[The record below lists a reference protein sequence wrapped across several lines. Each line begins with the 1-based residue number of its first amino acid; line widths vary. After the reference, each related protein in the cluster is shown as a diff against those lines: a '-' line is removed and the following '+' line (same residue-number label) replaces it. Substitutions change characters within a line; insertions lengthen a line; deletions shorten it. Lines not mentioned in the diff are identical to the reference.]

1 MQIAIQVN
9 LTRPHA
15 FDVTTQV
22 IRELDAL
29 GATVLMERDMLPS
42 FGGQPVRF
50 LEPET
55 AWAQCDLF
63 IAIGGDGTFIHAAHD
78 AARYDKEILGIN
90 AGSLGFLAG
99 LEKTELPL
107 LRNLIDG
114 NYEIDKRM
122 MLCVEHYRGGQLQE
136 KFYCLNDAVF
146 ARGLSM
152 RMCDITVDCDGK
164 RVNDYFADGL
174 IFATPTGSTAY
185 SLSAGGP
192 VLMPDSAS
200 FVVTPMN
207 PHALGIRPIVL
218 SDEVA
223 ITVTTR
229 SRDEG
234 RGGRIGVY
242 ADGENAIMLDDDGT
256 VEIRR
261 APERALMVELDGYS
275 PYEVLSRKLGWTD
288 ARVRL
293 PARGG
298 IGIISRNG
306 QEN

>member
-1 MQIAIQVN
+1 MVLYMQIAIQVN
-9 LTRPHA
+9 LTRTHA
-15 FDVTTQV
+15 FDVTAQV
-22 IRELDAL
+22 IRQLDAL
-29 GATVLMERDMLPS
+29 GAAVLMEREMLPT
-42 FGGQPVRF
+42 FGGFPVRF
-50 LEPET
+50 LDAEQ
-55 AWAQCDLF
+55 AWQECDLF

-107 LRNLIDG
+107 LRHLIDG

-122 MLCVEHYRGGQLQE
+122 MLCVEHYRDDALQE

-192 VLMPDSAS
+192 VVDPTIESVLLTPICTHSLFARSLMFRPDKT
-200 FVVTPMN
+200 FRVEVRN
-207 PHALGIRPIVL
+207 PDLCQPLL
-218 SDEVA
+218 SC
-223 ITVTTR
+223 
-229 SRDEG
+229 
-234 RGGRIGVY
+234 
-242 ADGENAIMLDDDGT
+242 DGEDSVHLTAGS
-256 VEIRR
+256 VFQIRR
-261 APERALMVELDGYS
+261 AARNCKIIRIKAESFTDI
-275 PYEVLSRKLGWTD
+275 LSRKMVER
-288 ARVRL
+288 RV
-293 PARGG
+293 
-298 IGIISRNG
+298 
-306 QEN
+306 